1 MATRSK
7 KLTKKLLKNLDMG
20 ELRAVAI
27 KSMGLDQL
35 SAYTYSN
42 ADMVHWIYD
51 RPKELAAADLTKIN
65 DDMVRDFVKPFL
77 RKIQK
82 SILNSEPM
90 PAFEP
95 VELVNEA
102 VNDKEAEE
110 VKIAPPVQQKIPTP
124 VVEPVRVEVSEDDT
138 EGSSSRY
145 RENALLFLINKTLS
159 VSYSNLKDVPGHGG
173 SLDDTDNSV

>member
-110 VKIAPPVQQKIPTP
+110 VKIAPPVQQEIPTP
-124 VVEPVRVEVSEDDT
+124 VVEPVRVEVSEDDA
-138 EGSSSRY
+138 EDRL
-145 RENALLFLINKTLS
+145 RDIENALLFLINKTLG
-159 VSYSNLKDVPGHGG
+159 VSYSNLKDVPRHGG

>member
-35 SAYTYSN
+35 SAYTFSN
-42 ADMVHWIYD
+42 VDMVNWIYE
-51 RPKELAAADLTKIN
+51 RPRELAAADLTKIN

-95 VELVNEA
+95 VELIGEA
-102 VNDKEAEE
+102 VNDRKAEE
-110 VKIAPPVQQKIPTP
+110 VKIAPPVQQEIPAP
-124 VVEPVRVEVSEDDT
+124 VVESVGAEVSEDDT
-138 EGSSSRY
+138 GDRL
-145 RENALLFLINKTLS
+145 RDIENALLFLVNKTLGT
-159 VSYSNLKDVPGHGG
+159 SYSSLKDVPRHGG

>member
-42 ADMVHWIYD
+42 ADMVQWIYD

-77 RKIQK
+77 RKVQK
-82 SILNSEPM
+82 SLLNSEPM
-90 PAFEP
+90 PTFKP
-95 VELVNEA
+95 VGLKGA
-102 VNDKEAEE
+102 VVEDKRAEG
-110 VKIAPPVQQKIPTP
+110 VKVAQPAEQVSLAAL
-124 VVEPVRVEVSEDDT
+124 VEPVGTEVSEDDT
-138 EGSSSRY
+138 GDRL
-145 RENALLFLINKTLS
+145 RNIENALLFLVNKIPG
-159 VSYSNLKDVPGHGG
+159 VSYSSLVDVPRYGG